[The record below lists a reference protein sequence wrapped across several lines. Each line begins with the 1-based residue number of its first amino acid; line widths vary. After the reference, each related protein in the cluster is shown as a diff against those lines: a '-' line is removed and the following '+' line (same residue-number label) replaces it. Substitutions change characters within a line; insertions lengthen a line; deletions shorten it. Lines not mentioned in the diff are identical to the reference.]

1 MRLLIFALLIVFS
14 LPIKAHAEDP
24 IKERQQQITT
34 ILELTRE
41 NIYNYRLMDTPE
53 WKQFEAFLSSEETLA
68 MNQKDFVN
76 AFNQERKK
84 LPFTHYNLRLKT
96 GKSKAKQK
104 ELPFELKTLD
114 QSTALLIVRDWIQ
127 DASGMISI
135 VQEIEA
141 TGYENLIIDLRGNPG
156 GTLDAAVVLG
166 SYLTNQPIDAGVYLT
181 KNWYADHTEGPTTE
195 QIQQFPFMK
204 DLDFEGF
211 WDMSQNP
218 GFRMVLP
225 GHDRKVFEGDVYVLT
240 DGFTGSTCEP
250 FVDVIK
256 RQNIGT
262 VIGRTTGGGMLSGA
276 FFPVDDELTLF
287 LPVCD
292 YYTADGYRIDRVGV
306 KPHIET
312 RSEDALKKATELIS
326 GK

>member
-1 MRLLIFALLIVFS
+1 MRHLFFALLFIIG
-14 LPIKAHAEDP
+14 LPIQANTTDP
-24 IKERQQQITT
+24 IKERQQQIKT

-53 WKQFEAFLSSEETLA
+53 WKEFEGFLQSEETLS
-68 MNQKDFVN
+68 MDQQDFLT

-84 LPFTHYNLRLKT
+84 LPFTHYNLRLKK
-96 GKSKAKQK
+96 GKTKTKK
-104 ELPFELKTLD
+104 EELPFELKSLD
-114 QSTALLIVRDWIQ
+114 SSTALLIVRDWIQ

-135 VQEIEA
+135 VQEIEEK
-141 TGYENLIIDLRGNPG
+141 GYNNLIIDLRGNLG

-166 SYLTNQPIDAGVYLT
+166 SYLTDQPIDAGVYLT
-181 KNWYADHTEGPTTE
+181 KNWYADNTEGPTTE
-195 QIQQFPFMK
+195 QIQQFPYMQ

-211 WDMSQNP
+211 WEMSQNA

-225 GHDRKVFEGDVYVLT
+225 GHNGKVFEGDVYVLT
-240 DGFTGSTCEP
+240 DGLTGSTCEP

-256 RQNIGT
+256 RQNLGT
-262 VIGRTTGGGMLSGA
+262 VVGQTTGGGMLSGA
-276 FFPVDDELTLF
+276 FFPVDDEISLF

-292 YYTADGYRIDRVGV
+292 YYTADGNRIDKVGV

-312 RSEDALKKATELIS
+312 RSKDALIKVAQLIR
-326 GK
+326 GN